1 MIEARGTGRSRW
13 DAFAPNSLHPF
24 VPGHLA
30 GPHPA
35 LRAEVTPT
43 PPVIEHDV
51 VYGHKD
57 GMALIFDVVRPAK
70 PNGGAV
76 MHIQS
81 GGWYSGWKDTRQM
94 LPAFMPLLEKGLT
107 VFVVWHGSS
116 PRYPVP
122 DAVADVRRASRF
134 IHAKA
139 DRWGIDPSRIG
150 ALGGSAGGHLALM
163 LATTG
168 DDGNPKAKDPIEQAS
183 SRIAASVSLYPPTD
197 LRTWTTDPPEAIR
210 KVPALKPSLTFDA
223 ALEPVCSPILHVDA
237 KDAAIL
243 LIHGDKD
250 ELVPISHS
258 TNILPVLNEQKVPAK
273 LVTIEGAGHGF
284 NKEQNVVVV
293 KEMVD
298 WFVKYL
304 SAPVEVKAAG
314 S

>member
-1 MIEARGTGRSRW
+1 MPFHRLLPSLLCVVTLGT
-13 DAFAPNSLHPF
+13 SL
-24 VPGHLA
+24 
-30 GPHPA
+30 PA
-35 LRAEVTPT
+35 LRGETPK
-43 PPVIEHDV
+43 PPPQSQAPTFEHDV

-57 GMALIFDVVRPAK
+57 GMALIFDVVRPAQ

-81 GGWYSGWKDTRQM
+81 GGWYSGWRDSKQM
-94 LPAFMPLLEKGLT
+94 LPALQPLLEKGLT

-134 IHAKA
+134 IHANA
-139 DRWGIDPSRIG
+139 ERWGIDPNRLG
-150 ALGGSAGGHLALM
+150 ATGGSAGGHLALM

-168 DDGNPKAKDPIEQAS
+168 DDGDPKAKDPILQAS

-197 LRTWTTDPPEAIR
+197 LRQWTTDPPEAIR
-210 KVPALKPSLTFDA
+210 KLPQLKPSLTFDA
-223 ALEPVCSPILHVDA
+223 KLEPEVSPILHVDP
-237 KDAAIL
+237 KDAAVLI
-243 LIHGDKD
+243 IHGDKD

-258 TNILPVLNEQKVPAK
+258 TNIMPVLNEQKVPAK
-273 LVTIEGAGHGF
+273 LVTLEGAGHGF
-284 NKEQNVVVV
+284 NKEQNAVVVQ
-293 KEMVD
+293 EMVD

-304 SAPVEVKAAG
+304 SAPAG